1 MKRQIL
7 ILTILLFVSH
17 IWAQSDRM
25 NPELLWSL
33 GRISLYDISPNGK
46 TILFGMTNYDVPENK
61 GSRDLFTIP
70 VKGGEPT
77 QITNTPGS
85 ESEAQYR
92 PDGKKIGFM
101 KAGKMWEMNPNGSDA
116 QQVSEEE
123 MGSFKYAPDGQ
134 NVLFIR
140 DVKYDKS
147 TQQLHS
153 DLPKAEARIIDDLMY
168 RHWDGWEDG
177 SYSNIFIAKYTDGK
191 IVGSPKNIMNEG
203 FDSPLKPFG
212 WMEQINWS
220 ADGRFV
226 AYTCKKMRG
235 KDYAVSTDSDIYLYE
250 LATGETTNISEGM
263 KGYDMEP
270 IFSPDGQYIAWSS
283 METPGF
289 EADRN
294 RIFVYTFAT
303 NSKMEVTEG
312 WERNAGHLHWAADS
326 KGFYFTSGEQATY
339 QVFQVGLNGGK
350 PTQITKGDY
359 NYNGYVVANN
369 SIVSSRCSM
378 SEPHELFRIDLKDKS
393 VNQLTFVNKDL
404 LSNVKMGKV
413 EKRWTKTTDGKDML
427 VWMIYPPNFDPN
439 EKYPALLYCQGGP
452 QSPVS
457 QFWSYRWN
465 FQMMA
470 ANDYVIVAPNRRG
483 LPSFGREWNDQISG
497 DWGGQSMQDLLSA
510 IDDAKTEPFI
520 DETRLGAVGASYGGY
535 SVYWLAGNH
544 NKRFK
549 SFISHC
555 GVFNLESWYGTTEE
569 LFFANHDM
577 DGAYFDDKVP
587 STYLTD
593 SPHKYARNWDTPIM
607 VIHGE
612 KDFRVPISEGMQAF
626 QTAKLKGLESRFL
639 YFPNEGHWVLK
650 PQNGILWQRE
660 FFGWLDKT
668 LKNSAK
674 P

>member
-1 MKRQIL
+1 MKKQIL
-7 ILTILLFVSH
+7 ILTTLLFASQ
-17 IWAQSDRM
+17 IWAQSGKM
-25 NPELLWSL
+25 KPELLWSL

-46 TILFGMTNYDVPENK
+46 TILFGVTQYDVPENK
-61 GSRDLFTIP
+61 GNRDLYTIGIR
-70 VKGGEPT
+70 GGEPK
-77 QITNTPGS
+77 QITNTPNS
-85 ESEAQYR
+85 EGEAQFR
-92 PDGKKIGFM
+92 PDGKKIGYM
-101 KAGKMWEMNPNGSDA
+101 YGGKMWEMNPDGTDA
-116 QQVSEEE
+116 QQVSDES
-123 MGSFKYAPDGQ
+123 MASFKYSPDGK
-134 NVLFIR
+134 NILFIR
-140 DVKYDKS
+140 DVRYDKT
-147 TQQLHS
+147 TQQLYP
-153 DLPKAEARIIDDLMY
+153 DLPKADARIIDDLMY

-177 SYSNIFIAKYTDGK
+177 EYSNIFVAKYEDGK

-203 FDSPLKPFG
+203 YDSPLKPFG

-220 ADGRFV
+220 PDGRFI
-226 AYTCKKMRG
+226 AYTCKKLKG
-235 KDYAVSTDSDIYLYE
+235 KEYAVSTNSDIYLYD
-250 LATGETTNISEGM
+250 LATGTTTNISEGM
-263 KGYDMEP
+263 EGYDMEP
-270 IFSPDGQYIAWSS
+270 VFSPDGQHIAWSS
-283 METPGF
+283 MEKPGF

-303 NSKMEVTEG
+303 DSKMEVSEG
-312 WERNAGHLHWAADS
+312 WERSAGHLHWTEDS

-339 QVFQVGLNGGK
+339 QLFHVSINGGT
-350 PTQITKGDY
+350 PTQLTKGDY
-359 NYNGYVVANN
+359 NYNGYVVGKN
-369 SIVSSRCSM
+369 SIVASRCSM
-378 SEPHELFRIDLKDKS
+378 SAPHELFRIDLKNKAVD
-393 VNQLTFVNKDL
+393 QLTFVNKDIL
-404 LSNVKMGKV
+404 DKVKMGKV

-439 EKYPALLYCQGGP
+439 KKYPALLYCQGGP
-452 QSPVS
+452 QSAVS

-497 DWGGQSMQDLLSA
+497 DWGGQAMQDLLSA
-510 IDDAKTEPFI
+510 IDDAKTEPYI
-520 DETRLGAVGASYGGY
+520 DETRLGAVGASFGGY

-555 GVFNLESWYGTTEE
+555 GLYNLESWYGTTEE
-569 LFFANHDM
+569 MFFANHDM
-577 DGAYFDDKVP
+577 GGAYFDEKVP
-587 STYLTD
+587 STYQYD

-626 QTAKLKGLESRFL
+626 QTAKLKGIPSRFL

-650 PQNGILWQRE
+650 PQNGILWQRV
-660 FFGWLDKT
+660 FFDWLDKT
-668 LKNSAK
+668 LKHDMK